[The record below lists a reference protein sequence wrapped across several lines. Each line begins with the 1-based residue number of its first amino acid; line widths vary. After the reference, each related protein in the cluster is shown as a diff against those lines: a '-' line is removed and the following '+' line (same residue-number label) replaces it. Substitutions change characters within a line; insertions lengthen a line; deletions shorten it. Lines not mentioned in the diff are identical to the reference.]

1 METQNQIAT
10 QKQILTPDNFEEL
23 KANAETV
30 FNLLDVSQQTIK
42 DYKYRLPRFLD
53 FIEKNGFN
61 RMSYLEFKRY
71 LETRNDF
78 SISSKNH
85 FLITARI
92 WLRELYKL
100 GKIPVDITLNI
111 STFSESKKHKKQGL
125 DDEEIERLTN
135 WLKELPPTAQIARL
149 RAMFSLFIFEGL
161 RTVEVARLDFEDLD
175 LANNRTLILS
185 KGAKDK
191 EWIKLLPKTVKH
203 LKEHLNQ
210 NNIKAGAIFLCQSN
224 SNKNKRLTTRSIRR
238 EIKGVFEK
246 LGISKDVHS
255 LRHYYITKL
264 IKAYDGN
271 LLQVAKYTRHNS
283 LDMLMVYNDEISI
296 EQDFPRLCSVFRG
309 INF

>member
-1 METQNQIAT
+1 METQIAT
-10 QKQILTPDNFEEL
+10 QEQILTFDSFEEL
-23 KANAETV
+23 KQNADRI
-30 FNLLDVSQQTIK
+30 FDLLDVSQQTIK
-42 DYKYRLPRFLD
+42 DYRSRFPLFLK
-53 FIEKNGFN
+53 FIEENGLN
-61 RMSYLEFKRY
+61 RTSYLQFKRY
-71 LETRNDF
+71 LEARNDY
-78 SISSKNH
+78 SVSSKNH
-85 FLITARI
+85 FLIVARV
-92 WLRELYKL
+92 WLREMYKL
-100 GKIPVDITLNI
+100 GKIPDITLNI
-111 STFSESKKHKKQGL
+111 STFPETKKHKKQGL
-125 DDEEIERLTN
+125 DDEEIERLTA
-135 WLKELPPTAQIARL
+135 WLQELPLSPQNSRL

-161 RTVEVARLDFEDLD
+161 RSIEIARLDFKDLD

-191 EWIKLLPKTVKH
+191 EWIKLLPKTVRH
-203 LKEHLNQ
+203 IQEHLNQ

-246 LGISKDVHS
+246 LGIPKDVHG

-264 IKAYDGN
+264 IKAYNGN

-296 EQDFPRLCSVFRG
+296 EKDFPKLCSVFRG

>member
-1 METQNQIAT
+1 MENQIAT
-10 QKQILTPDNFEEL
+10 EKQILAPDNFEEL
-23 KANAETV
+23 KANAERV
-30 FNLLDVSQQTIK
+30 FDLLDVSQQTIK
-42 DYKYRLPRFLD
+42 DYKYRLPLFLK
-53 FIEKNGFN
+53 FVEENGFN
-61 RMSYLEFKRY
+61 RTSYLQFKRY
-71 LETRNDF
+71 LESRNDF

-111 STFSESKKHKKQGL
+111 STFPESKKHKKQGL
-125 DDEEIERLTN
+125 SEEEIERLTN
-135 WLKELPPTAQIARL
+135 WLKELPLTPQSARL
-149 RAMFSLFIFEGL
+149 RVMFSLFIFEGL
-161 RTVEVARLDFEDLD
+161 REIEVARLDFEDLD

-185 KGAKDK
+185 KGKKDK
-191 EWIKLLPKTVKH
+191 EWIKLLPKTVRH
-203 LKEHLNQ
+203 IQEHLNQ

-238 EIKGVFEK
+238 EVKGVFER
-246 LGISKDVHS
+246 LDIPKDVHG

-264 IKAYDGN
+264 IKAYNGN

-283 LDMLMVYNDEISI
+283 LDMLMVYNDEISV
-296 EQDFPRLCSVFRG
+296 EKDFPKLCNVFRR